1 MVRIHLL
8 SLLLAISLI
17 LLSNFSRTEVQAA
30 IPINRRLLDA
40 TDDGNYQQYLGNV
53 INNRRF
59 RMSLPPSDMDLL
71 NALRKRQIR
80 YHPCYFNPVSCF
92 RRK

>member
-1 MVRIHLL
+1 MSRFNLL
-8 SLLLAISLI
+8 SLLLAIALI
-17 LLSNFSRTEVQAA
+17 LISNFSQTEVQAA
-30 IPINRRLLDA
+30 IPITRRLLDA
-40 TDDGNYQQYLGNV
+40 SEDGSYQQYLGNV
-53 INNRRF
+53 LNNRRF
-59 RMSLPPSDMDLL
+59 RMSFPPTDLDLL